1 MSHSPNRDDHHC
13 AACAACE
20 HGTETPSG
28 GGPSHGRPPDRQ
40 ERWPVLASISFFL
53 VPTLLAI
60 VGAALGRGDPTWQ
73 LLGAVA
79 GLAAG
84 AGLVIGVARAIC
96 Q

>member
-1 MSHSPNRDDHHC
+1 M
-13 AACAACE
+13 
-20 HGTETPSG
+20 
-28 GGPSHGRPPDRQ
+28 
-40 ERWPVLASISFFL
+40 LASISFFL